1 MRKTEY
7 SNNGVKTK
15 EEIKETLLKDISEA
29 LDSVLVNDKDT
40 WPVINVNLLAHN
52 NTGDNMVAGSFSFIN
67 TLTDYTS
74 KLITTDSYPET
85 QELQYALSIMNKF
98 DEYTEKL
105 YIQLEEMNDDESNC

>member
-7 SNNGVKTK
+7 TSNGIKTK

-29 LDSVLVNDKDT
+29 LDSVLVNDRDA

-67 TLTDYTS
+67 KLTDYSS
-74 KLITTDSYPET
+74 KVITTDTYPET

-105 YIQLEEMNDDESNC
+105 YKQLEEVNEDE